1 MSACVMTRTIPP
13 LNPLHVFDTVSRLGS
28 FTAAAVALGVTQSAV
43 SRQIAVLEGFLDVRL
58 FQRDQQ
64 GVTLTSM
71 GEVYRAEIEPAF
83 ARIAAATEA
92 LRESDRHAP
101 LRLRVYA
108 TFAVKWLLARLQHFH
123 ARHPQIEV
131 QLSTTAAP
139 VDFARE
145 PIDMAVQFGGGV
157 WAGLSSQLL
166 MRDVIQPVCSPRLL
180 EAAGGR
186 LTLDDLRHQ
195 RLLHSHYR
203 RTDWPDWLAAAGRPD
218 LLQPGSEFPSSVLT
232 LQAATDGLGIAMGQ
246 MSLLENDLGTGR
258 LVRLF
263 DLPLTRPMGHYLVW
277 PAATPPGRRGRAFAA
292 WLADEVAT
300 RQDGRPSEGVA
311 TSNE

>member
-1 MSACVMTRTIPP
+1 MSACAMTRTVPP

-28 FTAAAVALGVTQSAV
+28 FTAAALALGVTQSAI

-58 FQRDQQ
+58 FRRDQQ
-64 GVTLTSM
+64 GVTLTPM
-71 GEVYRAEIEPAF
+71 GEAYRAEVEPAF
-83 ARIAAATEA
+83 ARISAATEA
-92 LRESDRHAP
+92 LREVDRHAP

-108 TFAVKWLLARLQHFH
+108 TFAVKWLLARLPHFH
-123 ARHPQIEV
+123 ARHTQIEL
-131 QLSTTAAP
+131 QLSTTVAP

-145 PIDMAVQFGGGV
+145 PIDMAVQFGDGV
-157 WAGLSSQLL
+157 WADLSSQLL
-166 MRDVIQPVCSPRLL
+166 MPDVIQPVCSPRLL
-180 EAAGGR
+180 DAAGGI

-203 RTDWPDWLAAAGRPD
+203 RTDWPDWLTAAGRPD
-218 LLQPGSEFPSSVLT
+218 LSQPGSEFPSSVLT

-263 DLPLTRPMGHYLVW
+263 DQPLTRPMGHYLVW
-277 PAATPPGRRGRAFAA
+277 PVATPPGHKGRAFAA
-292 WLADEVAT
+292 WLADEVAK
-300 RQDGRPSEGVA
+300 RQDGRP
-311 TSNE
+311 

>member
-1 MSACVMTRTIPP
+1 MSACGMTRTIPP

-28 FTAAAVALGVTQSAV
+28 FTAAASALGVTQSAV
-43 SRQIAVLEGFLDVRL
+43 SRQIAVLEGFLDARL
-58 FQRDQQ
+58 FRRDQQ
-64 GVTLTSM
+64 GVTLTLV
-71 GEVYRAEIEPAF
+71 GEAYRAEVEPAF
-83 ARIAAATEA
+83 ARISAATEA
-92 LRESDRHAP
+92 LRDAEQQAP

-108 TFAVKWLLARLQHFH
+108 TFAVKWLLARLHHFH

-145 PIDMAVQFGGGV
+145 PIDMAVQFGSGT

-166 MRDVIQPVCSPRLL
+166 MPDMIQPVCSPRLL
-180 EAAGGR
+180 DAAGGV
-186 LTLDDLRHQ
+186 LALDDLRRH

-203 RTDWPDWLAAAGRPD
+203 RTDWPDWLAAAGRSD
-218 LLQPGSEFPSSVLT
+218 LMQPGSEFPSSVLT

-246 MSLLENDLGTGR
+246 MSLLENDLDAGR

-263 DLPLTRPMGHYLVW
+263 DQILTRSMGHYLVW
-277 PAATPPGRRGRAFAA
+277 PAATPLGRKGRAFAA
-292 WLADEVAT
+292 WLADEVEI
-300 RQDGRPSEGVA
+300 RQDGRS
-311 TSNE
+311 